1 MKPVDQLYSGADKN
15 SPQNERTQ
23 DSPKEHTML
32 LLFRNGE
39 VIEDDE
45 ENKEIVDAQGELD
58 YIAGNELEAGLT
70 ALPEIQNGG
79 EGSRLCDVHEAPAKR
94 LTELNDVARPV
105 KDAQVDD
112 QHGEREN
119 VETNPEIEQDDA
131 WKCQEFIKV

>member
-1 MKPVDQLYSGADKN
+1 
-15 SPQNERTQ
+15 
-23 DSPKEHTML
+23 ML

-39 VIEDDE
+39 EIEDDE